1 MTLFD
6 PDIFNLKR
14 DILNKYENRKS
25 IEDFKITVLEGFQT
39 KLRNVRFNSLEINR
53 DNKKIIIVQIL
64 ENNYSGL
71 YIDKVK
77 YYYGGRI

>member
-6 PDIFNLKR
+6 PDIFNLK
-14 DILNKYENRKS
+14 
-25 IEDFKITVLEGFQT
+25 
-39 KLRNVRFNSLEINR
+39 R